1 MNARTIGFIV
11 ACVAITMF
19 AAGINPFEPGEPYQR
34 HILSGR

>member
-19 AAGINPFEPGEPYQR
+19 AAGINPFAPGDPYQR
-34 HILSGR
+34 HILTSR